1 MSAPAMARGELSG
14 HRRDVLRVL
23 KARPGPMSIGAIAK
37 VLDVQHE
44 IVRFHLGTLVNAGDE
59 CKGIDRPLRTCSRT
73 TDGQSSSVVMRL
85 DDAGRE
91 RVRSRLQAEGRLRT
105 REGRAATQ

>member
-1 MSAPAMARGELSG
+1 MAREELSA

-23 KARPGPMSIGAIAK
+23 KAGPGPMGIGAIAK

-44 IVRFHLGTLVNAGDE
+44 IVSFHLDTLVNAGDE
-59 CKGIDRPLRTCSRT
+59 CKEIDRPLRTCSRT

-85 DDAGRE
+85 DDAGRG
-91 RVRSRLQAEGRLRT
+91 RVRSRL
-105 REGRAATQ
+105 